1 MKLEAPIGTMGNL
14 FVSFTSFIVISLN
27 LMEKKKKVQIVLQF
41 VFDFHFESQKFLSD
55 LFLFFRFKSNGKGSD

>member
-14 FVSFTSFIVISLN
+14 FVSFTSIIVISLN
-27 LMEKKKKVQIVLQF
+27 LMEKKKVQIVLQF

>member
-14 FVSFTSFIVISLN
+14 FVSFTSIIVISLN
-27 LMEKKKKVQIVLQF
+27 LMEKKKIQIVLQF

>member
-14 FVSFTSFIVISLN
+14 FVSFTSIIVISLN
-27 LMEKKKKVQIVLQF
+27 LMEKKKVQIVLQF

-55 LFLFFRFKSNGKGSD
+55 LFLFFLFKSNGKGSD